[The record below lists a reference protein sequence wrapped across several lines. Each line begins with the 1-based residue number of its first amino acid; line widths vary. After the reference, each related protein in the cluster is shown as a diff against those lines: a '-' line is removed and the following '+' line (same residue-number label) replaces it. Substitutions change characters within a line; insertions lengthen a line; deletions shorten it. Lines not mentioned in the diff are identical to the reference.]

1 MSDFLPRSVKLMS
14 SFQAILVKQ
23 SDQPI
28 IVDNIYIFVVLLDL
42 KNLAP
47 PYLTVK
53 VDFVLLQVGESQMAT

>member
-1 MSDFLPRSVKLMS
+1 MS

-47 PYLTVK
+47 SYLTVK